1 MAALYHERAPLLTGQ
16 NSSRTGCGRVQA
28 YATGLLDRLTE
39 VGTAEWG
46 FVLVAPFIGSFLGLL
61 IRRLPEGSP
70 IARGRSHCDACGA
83 TLGVR
88 DLIPILSWLA
98 VGGRCRYC
106 RQPLGWFYPGV
117 ELAALAIALAAVL
130 IDGVLI
136 DGVLI
141 DGGQGAWLDCLLGWW
156 LLALGW
162 IDLRSW
168 LLPDA
173 LTLPL
178 IIAGLAAAILFH
190 PDQLTDRALGA
201 ALGYLSLM
209 AIAALYRRLRGREGL
224 GGGDAKL
231 LAASGAWLGA
241 AALPQVILL
250 AALSAL
256 AAAAGLRLAG
266 VRLGFHSALPFGPF
280 LAFATWVLWLAGPI
294 G

>member
-1 MAALYHERAPLLTGQ
+1 
-16 NSSRTGCGRVQA
+16 VQA
-28 YATGLLDRLTE
+28 YGSELLYRLTE
-39 VGTAEWG
+39 AGAAEWSL
-46 FVLVAPFIGSFLGLL
+46 VLVAPFIGSFLGLL
-61 IRRLPEGSP
+61 IQRLPEGSP
-70 IARGRSHCDACGA
+70 IARGRSRCNICGT
-83 TLGVR
+83 TLRAR
-88 DLIPILSWLA
+88 DLVPILSWLTA
-98 VGGRCRYC
+98 GGRCRYC

-117 ELAALAIALAAVL
+117 ELSALTVPLAAVL
-130 IDGVLI
+130 IDR
-136 DGVLI
+136 
-141 DGGQGAWLDCLLGWW
+141 GQGAWLDCLLGWW

-178 IIAGLAAAILFH
+178 IIAGLAAAFLFN
-190 PDQLTDRALGA
+190 PDQLTERALGA
-201 ALGYLSLM
+201 ALGYSSLV
-209 AIAALYRRLRGREGL
+209 AIAALYRALRGREGL

-241 AALPQVILL
+241 AALPQVILF

-266 VRLGFHSALPFGPF
+266 IRLGIHSALPFGPF
-280 LAFATWVLWLAGPI
+280 LALATWVLWLLSPI

>member
-1 MAALYHERAPLLTGQ
+1 MQGHGTELVGWMAEARA
-16 NSSRTGCGRVQA
+16 
-28 YATGLLDRLTE
+28 
-39 VGTAEWG
+39 AEWSV
-46 FVLVAPFIGSFLGLL
+46 VLVAPFIGSFLGVL

-83 TLGVR
+83 TLRVR
-88 DLIPILSWLA
+88 DLVPVLSWVA
-98 VGGRCRYC
+98 AGRRCRYC
-106 RQPLGWFYPGV
+106 GQPLGWFYPGV
-117 ELAALAIALAAVL
+117 ELAALAVALAS
-130 IDGVLI
+130 
-136 DGVLI
+136 VLI
-141 DGGQGAWLDCLLGWW
+141 DGGQRAWLDCLLGWW

-162 IDLRSW
+162 IDLRCW

-178 IIAGLAAAILFH
+178 ILAGLSTAFVFS

-201 ALGYLSLM
+201 ALGYLSLI

-256 AAAAGLRLAG
+256 AAAGCLRLAG
-266 VRLGFHSALPFGPF
+266 VRLGIQSALPFGPF
-280 LAFATWVLWLAGPI
+280 LALATWVLWLLGPI
-294 G
+294 D

>member
-1 MAALYHERAPLLTGQ
+1 MAEARA
-16 NSSRTGCGRVQA
+16 
-28 YATGLLDRLTE
+28 
-39 VGTAEWG
+39 AEWSL
-46 FVLVAPFIGSFLGLL
+46 VLVAPFIGSFLGVL

-83 TLGVR
+83 TLRVR
-88 DLIPILSWLA
+88 DLVPILSWVMA
-98 VGGRCRYC
+98 GGRCRYC

-130 IDGVLI
+130 SHGVLS
-136 DGVLI
+136 
-141 DGGQGAWLDCLLGWW
+141 DGGPGAWLDCLLGWW
-156 LLALGW
+156 LLTLGW
-162 IDLRSW
+162 TDLRCW
-168 LLPDA
+168 LLPNA

-178 IIAGLAAAILFH
+178 IIAGLAAAFLFS

-201 ALGYLSLM
+201 ALGCLSFI
-209 AIAALYRRLRGREGL
+209 AIAALYRTLRGREGM

-256 AAAAGLRLAG
+256 TAAGCLRLAG
-266 VRLGFHSALPFGPF
+266 IRLGIYSALPFGPF
-280 LAFATWVLWLAGPI
+280 LALATWVLWLLGPLD
-294 G
+294 

>member
-1 MAALYHERAPLLTGQ
+1 MAALYHERGPLLTGQ

-39 VGTAEWG
+39 VGTAEWSL
-46 FVLVAPFIGSFLGLL
+46 VLVAPFIGSFLGLL

-70 IARGRSHCDACGA
+70 IVRGRSHCDACGA
-83 TLGVR
+83 TLRVR
-88 DLIPILSWLA
+88 DLMPILSWLA
-98 VGGRCRYC
+98 AAGRCRYC
-106 RQPLGWFYPGV
+106 RQPLSWFYPGV
-117 ELAALAIALAAVL
+117 ELAALAIALA
-130 IDGVLI
+130 D
-136 DGVLI
+136 VLI
-141 DGGQGAWLDCLLGWW
+141 DGGLIDGRVGVWLDCLLGWW

-178 IIAGLAAAILFH
+178 IIAGLAAAFLFN

-201 ALGYLSLM
+201 ALGYFSLM

-256 AAAAGLRLAG
+256 AAVACLRLAR
-266 VRLGFHSALPFGPF
+266 VRLSIYSALPFGPF
-280 LAFATWVLWLAGPI
+280 LALATWILWLFGPV